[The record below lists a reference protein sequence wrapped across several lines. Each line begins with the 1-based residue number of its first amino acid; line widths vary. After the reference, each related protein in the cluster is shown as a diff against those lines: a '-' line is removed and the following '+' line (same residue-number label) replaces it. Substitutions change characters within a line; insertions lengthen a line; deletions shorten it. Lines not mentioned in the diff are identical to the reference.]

1 MTFPRREFLRLGAAA
16 LAAPAL
22 PRLASA
28 QSAASSWPTRV
39 VRLIVG
45 FPPGGGADSA
55 ARIAAGRLSEIWGQ
69 QVVVENKGGAGG
81 NIAHDTAAHAA
92 PDGYTML
99 FSPSSLPIMPMLY
112 TSLNY
117 DPMGDLVPI
126 SLLGNYPNLIV
137 VSKDSP
143 VTSLKQFIDNA
154 KANPGKVTFA
164 TPGIGTTPHL
174 AAELFKKMAALDLTH
189 VPYRGVAA
197 GAMSDLITN
206 RIDCMFN
213 TTGSLLQAVRS
224 GQVRG
229 LAQSTPQRSPLAPEI
244 PTFAEA
250 GVPGFNM
257 SSWYG
262 LFAPAKTPRDILM
275 KMHDSVATML
285 KEPVIKSRYEVLGV
299 DAASATPEQLT
310 AIMRSEI
317 ELWGPIVKTANI
329 KGE

>member
-1 MTFPRREFLRLGAAA
+1 MRFPRREFLRLGAAA
-16 LAAPAL
+16 VAAPAL

-28 QSAASSWPTRV
+28 QVWPNRV

-112 TSLNY
+112 ASLNY
-117 DPMGDLVPI
+117 DPMTDLIPI
-126 SLLGNYPNLIV
+126 SLLGKYPNLIV

-143 VTSLKQFIDNA
+143 VNSLKQFIDNA
-154 KANPGKVTFA
+154 NANPGKVTFA

-174 AAELFKKMAALDLTH
+174 TAELFKKTAGVDLTH

-197 GAMSDLITN
+197 GAMNDLITN

-213 TTGSLLQAVRS
+213 TSGSLLQAVRS

-229 LAQSTPQRSPLAPEI
+229 LAQSTPERSPLAPEL

-250 GVPGFNM
+250 GVPGFNV

-262 LFAPAKTPRDILM
+262 LFAPARTPREIVA

-285 KEPVIKSRYEVLGV
+285 KEPAIKSRYEVLGV
-299 DAASATPEQLT
+299 EAASATPDQLT
-310 AIMRSEI
+310 AIMRGEV
-317 ELWGPIVKTANI
+317 ELWGPIVKAANI

>member
-1 MTFPRREFLRLGAAA
+1 MRLPRRQFLRFGAAA
-16 LAAPAL
+16 AAVPAL

-28 QSAASSWPTRV
+28 QVWPNRV

-112 TSLNY
+112 ASLNY
-117 DPMGDLVPI
+117 DPMTDLIPI
-126 SLLGNYPNLIV
+126 SLLGKYPNLIV

-143 VTSLKQFIDNA
+143 VNSLKQFIDNA
-154 KANPGKVTFA
+154 NANPGKVTFA

-174 AAELFKKMAALDLTH
+174 TAELFKKTAGVDLTH

-197 GAMSDLITN
+197 GAMNDLITN

-213 TTGSLLQAVRS
+213 TSGSLLQAVRS

-229 LAQSTPQRSPLAPEI
+229 LAQSTPERSPLAPEL

-250 GVPGFNM
+250 GVPGFNV

-262 LFAPAKTPRDILM
+262 LFAPARTPREIVA

-285 KEPVIKSRYEVLGV
+285 KEPAIKSRYEVLGV
-299 DAASATPEQLT
+299 EAASATPDQLT
-310 AIMRSEI
+310 AIMRGEV
-317 ELWGPIVKTANI
+317 ELWGPIVKAANI

>member
-1 MTFPRREFLRLGAAA
+1 MRFPRREFLRLGAAA
-16 LAAPAL
+16 VAAPAL

-28 QSAASSWPTRV
+28 QVWPNRV

-112 TSLNY
+112 ASLNY
-117 DPMGDLVPI
+117 DPMTDLIPI
-126 SLLGNYPNLIV
+126 SLLGKYPNLIV

-143 VTSLKQFIDNA
+143 VNSLKQFIDNA
-154 KANPGKVTFA
+154 NANPGKVTFA

-174 AAELFKKMAALDLTH
+174 TAELFKKTAGVDLTH

-197 GAMSDLITN
+197 GAMNDLITN

-213 TTGSLLQAVRS
+213 TTGSLLHAVRS

-229 LAQSTPQRSPLAPEI
+229 LAQSTPERSPLAPEL

-250 GVPGFNM
+250 GVPGFNV

-262 LFAPAKTPRDILM
+262 LFAPARTPREIVA

-285 KEPVIKSRYEVLGV
+285 KEPAIKSRYEVLGV
-299 DAASATPEQLT
+299 EAASATPDQLT
-310 AIMRSEI
+310 AIMRGEV
-317 ELWGPIVKTANI
+317 ELWGPIVKAANI

>member
-1 MTFPRREFLRLGAAA
+1 MRLPRRQFLRLAAA
-16 LAAPAL
+16 ATAVPAL
-22 PRLASA
+22 PRAVFA
-28 QSAASSWPTRV
+28 QSAASTWPNRV

-55 ARIAAGRLSEIWGQ
+55 ARIAADRLSKIWGQ

-81 NIAHDTAAHAA
+81 NIAHDTAAHAP

-112 TSLNY
+112 TSLGYN
-117 DPMGDLVPI
+117 PMTDFAMV
-126 SLLGNYPNLIV
+126 STLGRYPNPIT
-137 VSKDSP
+137 VSKESP
-143 VTSLKQFIDNA
+143 FASLQQLIDHA

-164 TPGIGTTPHL
+164 TPGIGSTPHL
-174 AAELFKKMAALDLTH
+174 TAELFKKMAGVDMTH

-197 GAMSDLITN
+197 GAMSDLLSN
-206 RIDCMFN
+206 RIDSMFN

-229 LAQSTPQRSPLAPEI
+229 LAQSTPKRSPLAPEL

-250 GVPGFNM
+250 GVPGFDV

-262 LFAPAKTPRDILM
+262 LFAPAKTLPEIVK
-275 KMHDSVATML
+275 KMHDDTAKL
-285 KEPVIKSRYEVLGV
+285 LGEPETRKKYENLGIE
-299 DAASATPEQLT
+299 AASATADEMT
-310 AIMRSEI
+310 AMMTHEVA
-317 ELWGPIVKTANI
+317 LWGPVIKAANI
-329 KGE
+329 RGE